1 MAASRRIN
9 IDLALV
15 IVAVVLTLYGL
26 AVVFSAGQTDV
37 PTPAR
42 GAYKLQAIW
51 TVVGIIGAF
60 AVSRAS
66 VRLIEWM
73 TLPAYALTVV
83 LLVAL
88 LVGLGSGAG
97 TATST
102 SGWLTIAGHRLGQ
115 PAELAKL
122 TVVLML
128 ARVLSQNRI
137 APKSLIEL
145 WKPLVVAGVPLLL
158 IMAQGD
164 LGT

>member
-15 IVAVVLTLYGL
+15 TVAIVLTIFGL

-51 TVVGIIGAF
+51 TVIGIVGAF

-73 TLPAYALTVV
+73 AMPAYALTIV

-88 LVGLGSGAG
+88 LVAG
-97 TATST
+97 NPRAPPFSNAERR
-102 SGWLTIAGHRLGQ
+102 SWGRQPFRPRNPGQ
-115 PAELAKL
+115 
-122 TVVLML
+122 
-128 ARVLSQNRI
+128 
-137 APKSLIEL
+137 
-145 WKPLVVAGVPLLL
+145 
-158 IMAQGD
+158 
-164 LGT
+164 